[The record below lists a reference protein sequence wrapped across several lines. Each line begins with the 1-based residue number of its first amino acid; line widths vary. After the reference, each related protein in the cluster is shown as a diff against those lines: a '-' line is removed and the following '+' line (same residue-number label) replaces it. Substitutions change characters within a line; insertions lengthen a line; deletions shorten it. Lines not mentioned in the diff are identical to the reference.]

1 MASFAMAFGRRRK
14 LIPTVI
20 CVEAGSRRSCR
31 PLNVRF
37 ALDSV
42 AKLFWAPE
50 RATLIQDQSPLGNV
64 DSEMCSSRFDYCWLA
79 NRPGVLQHYP
89 LESGQRAD
97 VPVRPLGAAVG
108 SSSRASAP
116 SPAHR
121 CPASTTTALRC
132 ARDGPPG

>member
-1 MASFAMAFGRRRK
+1 MASFAMAFERRRK

-79 NRPGVLQHYP
+79 NRPGVLQHYLP
-89 LESGQRAD
+89 IGDICSAANCSLFD
-97 VPVRPLGAAVG
+97 HLVGAG
-108 SSSRASAP
+108 KQ
-116 SPAHR
+116 
-121 CPASTTTALRC
+121 CW
-132 ARDGPPG
+132 RDL